1 MLFRSFLSNGYEI
14 KIIDPFYGERT
25 IHELYS
31 KSDLQRFYWFF
42 NNHAPN
48 LDVADIKEEIVN
60 RSYQK
65 RAIRSVCRW
74 FQEKKRRALLVMA
87 TGSGKTR
94 TAVALVDVLMRMGW
108 VKNVLFLADRDALV
122 NQAKSVFTRFLP
134 DVAVSKL
141 DNSEDCINARCV
153 ISTYPTLMNRIDSM
167 KDEKGINIL
176 SSGHFDLII
185 VDEAHRSIY
194 NKYRAIF
201 NHFDS
206 LLLGLTATPKK
217 DVDTDTYK
225 FFGIDDGEATDAFEL
240 NEAVPEYLVDFKSVE
255 FKGKFLSR
263 GIVRGELTIEE
274 QRIYE
279 DTFIDEDG
287 EVPESIENT
296 ALNQWIFN
304 ESTISHVIY
313 ELMKKGLRVDFGNK
327 IGKTI
332 IFAKNHN
339 HAEAIRRIFYKQ
351 YPDYPQDYCMVIDNK
366 SRNPQNLIDRF
377 SDSSKYP
384 QIAVSVDMLDT
395 GIDIPEILNLVFFK
409 TVYSVTKFWQMIG
422 RGTRK
427 CEGLIDGNDKEY
439 FLIFDW
445 CGNFEFFRV
454 NPIGEEGITSPTIQ
468 ARVFLSKA
476 EIAYVLQKYEY
487 QTDELMVFREAL
499 VSDLLK
505 TVQQL
510 NRENFAVRQNK
521 IGRAHV

>member
-1 MLFRSFLSNGYEI
+1 MLFRS
-14 KIIDPFYGERT
+14 
-25 IHELYS
+25 
-31 KSDLQRFYWFF
+31 
-42 NNHAPN
+42 
-48 LDVADIKEEIVN
+48 
-60 RSYQK
+60 
-65 RAIRSVCRW
+65 
-74 FQEKKRRALLVMA
+74 
-87 TGSGKTR
+87 
-94 TAVALVDVLMRMGW
+94 

-454 NPIGEEGITSPTIQ
+454 NPIGEEGITDRKS
-468 ARVFLSKA
+468 V
-476 EIAYVLQKYEY
+476 V
-487 QTDELMVFREAL
+487 
-499 VSDLLK
+499 
-505 TVQQL
+505 
-510 NRENFAVRQNK
+510 
-521 IGRAHV
+521 